1 MTDRYETVV
10 VDNGGVLI
18 EPTDAEISVDTVVD
32 SFRRYQ
38 ALSISLAEQ
47 AHVQE
52 DVSTP
57 TCRHSIDSTFHS
69 AWDLQALGGRP
80 AAAGLELR

>member
-18 EPTDAEISVDTVVD
+18 EATDAEISVDTVVD

-38 ALSISLAEQ
+38 ALSISLAEH

-57 TCRHSIDSTFHS
+57 TCRHSIDS

-80 AAAGLELR
+80 AAAGLELK